1 MVYPGSPL
9 LLTHSIK
16 VGEHG
21 LDVRCAASVLP
32 HPTSRTGSGES

>member
-1 MVYPGSPL
+1 MVYPGCPL

-21 LDVRCAASVLP
+21 LDVRCAVNVYLY
-32 HPTSRTGSGES
+32 PTSRTWNGEL